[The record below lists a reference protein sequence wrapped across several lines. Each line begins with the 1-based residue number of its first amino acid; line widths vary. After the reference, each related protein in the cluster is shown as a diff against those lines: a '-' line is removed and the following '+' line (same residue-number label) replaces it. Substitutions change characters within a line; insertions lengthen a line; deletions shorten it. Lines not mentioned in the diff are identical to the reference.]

1 MKQGIL
7 ITAYK
12 NFDHLIDIIRFFDDH
27 FEIYIHID
35 KKCTPPAETLQ
46 RIRTLKNVKF
56 VSSAYKVNWGGLNHL
71 KSILLLAEEALKNP
85 ELSYIHL
92 ISGQD
97 FPSKDVSYFKDFMHK
112 SRRNDFLEYATMP
125 APFWSRGGMDRLE
138 QYNFYDVFD
147 ARKYGKWIV
156 KLITLQR
163 MLKIKRPISSK
174 VPQLYGG
181 STWWSLTR
189 QTLQYVLTYT
199 NQNKYLL
206 RRLKHTFCAEEIYFQ
221 TVIMN
226 SPHAGNVINDNLRY
240 IDWNLRNGS
249 IPAILDSTDFDRIRS
264 SNKLFARK
272 LEGPISNTLKT
283 TLLQKNILN

>member
-163 MLKIKRPISSK
+163 MLKIKRPISSIVRRLHLVEFNQANAAIRLDLHK
-174 VPQLYGG
+174 SKQIPAP
-181 STWWSLTR
+181 SFK
-189 QTLQYVLTYT
+189 TYF
-199 NQNKYLL
+199 L
-206 RRLKHTFCAEEIYFQ
+206 RR
-221 TVIMN
+221 
-226 SPHAGNVINDNLRY
+226 
-240 IDWNLRNGS
+240 RN
-249 IPAILDSTDFDRIRS
+249 IF
-264 SNKLFARK
+264 SNGHHELSACR
-272 LEGPISNTLKT
+272 
-283 TLLQKNILN
+283 